1 MQAESIQPGQN
12 VLVVDD
18 LIATGKRLCLS
29 SVGSTEGHILKA
41 GPQRQPESLS
51 PNRAERQSDIYS

>member
-18 LIATGKRLCLS
+18 LIATGKGLGLS
-29 SVGSTEGHILKA
+29 YTSSTEAHNLKA

-51 PNRAERQSDIYS
+51 LNRAERQLDIYS